1 MTRSTPCDA
10 TGGPAQI
17 PFTAACLRP
26 IGLRQFGGGEASKPT
41 MLGWAVGWPVPLAR
55 FGARLMLPLGEPP
68 GYPGT
73 ACETLEMWQRE

>member
-1 MTRSTPCDA
+1 
-10 TGGPAQI
+10 
-17 PFTAACLRP
+17 
-26 IGLRQFGGGEASKPT
+26 